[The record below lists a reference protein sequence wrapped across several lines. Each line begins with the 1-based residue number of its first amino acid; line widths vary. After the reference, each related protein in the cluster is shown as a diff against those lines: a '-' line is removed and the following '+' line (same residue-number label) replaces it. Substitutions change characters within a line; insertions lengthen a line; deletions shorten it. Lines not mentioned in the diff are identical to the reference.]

1 MKKRVLIFFT
11 IVLVSLTGCS
21 HKHSDNNKE
30 KMIRDN
36 KELTNKLVN
45 LYKKSGFKEVKYNN
59 KEPYLIKI
67 CNP

>member
-1 MKKRVLIFFT
+1 MCKISIGII
-11 IVLVSLTGCS
+11 IVCAQPFE
-21 HKHSDNNKE
+21 KDNNKV